1 MFYICTRNQFG
12 NENENKIQ
20 IQYNEDDAHQFYD
33 DAMLYAFICE
43 F

>member
-20 IQYNEDDAHQFYD
+20 IQFYEEDQHHAYD
-33 DAMLYAFICE
+33 DVLLYAFIYE